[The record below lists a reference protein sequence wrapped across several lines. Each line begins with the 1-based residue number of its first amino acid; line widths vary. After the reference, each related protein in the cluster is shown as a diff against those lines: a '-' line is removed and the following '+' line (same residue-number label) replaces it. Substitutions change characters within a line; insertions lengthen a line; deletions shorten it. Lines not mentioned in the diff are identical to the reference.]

1 MQAIKNQFDM
11 PSNESALIRKGRKS
25 ILKCNSPCQVIPM
38 IINTKAGFQTDISH
52 MRIFPRGPL
61 AGESHVKNWKSSKR
75 QFENQTKPLVR
86 QIASILQKQPKDIK
100 IIASNGEFITGEID
114 LGSCKGYCSR

>member
-38 IINTKAGFQTDISH
+38 IINSKAGFQTDISH
-52 MRIFPRGPL
+52 MRISPE
-61 AGESHVKNWKSSKR
+61 ESHVKIWKSSKR
-75 QFENQTKPLVR
+75 QFESQTKPLVR
-86 QIASILQKQPKDIK
+86 QIASTLQKQPKDIK